1 MGSYA
6 SAEFD
11 MVDIL
16 RKIVRECTGNNE
28 NLANHDV
35 NDKVEMLGENLDRN
49 MLLLVLN
56 DAWNV
61 NTNV

>member
-16 RKIVRECTGNNE
+16 RKIGRECTGNNE